1 MIALEGV
8 AARQRPLALASVSLA
23 WGAGVHAVI
32 GGREDGGTL
41 LLALVAGAA
50 RPRSGRVRVL
60 GETAGNP
67 HVRAQVSMVLLD
79 PALPEALRVDETM
92 ILAAE
97 IRGEPPREPSERLRV
112 LGIEALAARSVH
124 SLSLS
129 EARAVAMAEAVTS
142 ARVRVLLVE
151 EPFVSMDPRAL
162 ARLPEQVRAR
172 GADGCAVV
180 VLTASPRD
188 AAELADD
195 HVVLRRGAI
204 TVQATAIEAF
214 SGGSPTCARLRIVAS
229 DSRDARALVA
239 ALAREENVEGVA
251 QDGVCVVA
259 RGRDAVALA
268 RVVGQAIVGG
278 SLDVAE
284 MRFDPVLDGEAPR
297 MEAAK

>member
-1 MIALEGV
+1 
-8 AARQRPLALASVSLA
+8 
-23 WGAGVHAVI
+23 
-32 GGREDGGTL
+32 
-41 LLALVAGAA
+41 
-50 RPRSGRVRVL
+50 
-60 GETAGNP
+60 
-67 HVRAQVSMVLLD
+67 
-79 PALPEALRVDETM
+79 
-92 ILAAE
+92 
-97 IRGEPPREPSERLRV
+97 
-112 LGIEALAARSVH
+112 
-124 SLSLS
+124 
-129 EARAVAMAEAVTS
+129 MAEAVTS

-195 HVVLRRGAI
+195 HVVLRRGTI

-214 SGGSPTCARLRIVAS
+214 SGGSPTCARLRIVAN
-229 DSRDARALVA
+229 DSGDARTLVA
-239 ALAREENVEGVA
+239 ALAREENVEGVS

-259 RGRDAVALA
+259 RGRDAVILA
-268 RVVGQAIVGG
+268 RAVGQAIVGA

-284 MRFDPVLDGEAPR
+284 MRFDPVLDAEAPR